1 MQSSDTIFALSSGA
15 GKAGVAVIRVSGPEA
30 ASAIERLAGPPPKPR
45 MATLKKLITAD
56 ETVIDEG
63 LVFWFPGPK
72 SATGED
78 MAEFHVHGSP
88 AVIEAVLRTLSS
100 LPGLRPAEAGEFTRR
115 AMANGRMDLVEVEGL
130 ADLLSARTEAQ
141 RKLAIAHYLGEASS
155 AYESWRSSL
164 IAILGRIEA
173 AVDFADE
180 AGVVEPAMRRA
191 REAAA
196 ALIVEMTSALNE
208 YGLARALRDGVKV
221 VLAGPPNAGK
231 STLLNLLARREA
243 AIVSPIPGTTRD
255 VIEVAM
261 DLGGVPVILTD
272 TAGLRAKA
280 AEEIEAIGM
289 ERAKKEA
296 ELADV
301 LVWVTSPDAEDGPT
315 PVAPISI
322 RLRNK
327 CDLESEPS
335 SRFRND
341 QLSVSA
347 KSGLG
352 MPEFIDRLTALIT
365 ERYANLEHASVI
377 RARHQQGVSRT
388 VALLQEFLADD
399 SAHLEIAAERLRE
412 AATVLGRITGR
423 IDVEDLLDH
432 VFREFCI
439 GK

>member
-1 MQSSDTIFALSSGA
+1 
-15 GKAGVAVIRVSGPEA
+15 
-30 ASAIERLAGPPPKPR
+30 
-45 MATLKKLITAD
+45 
-56 ETVIDEG
+56 
-63 LVFWFPGPK
+63 
-72 SATGED
+72 
-78 MAEFHVHGSP
+78 
-88 AVIEAVLRTLSS
+88 
-100 LPGLRPAEAGEFTRR
+100 
-115 AMANGRMDLVEVEGL
+115 MANGRLDLVEVEGL

-141 RKLAIAHYLGEASS
+141 RKLAMTHYLGEASS
-155 AYESWRSSL
+155 AYEKWRTAL

-180 AGVVEPAMRRA
+180 DGVAEPAIRGA
-191 REAAA
+191 HEAAS
-196 ALIVEMTSALNE
+196 ALVSEMTMALAE
-208 YGLARALRDGVKV
+208 YGRARALRDGVKV

-231 STLLNLLARREA
+231 STILNLLARREA

-261 DLGGVPVILTD
+261 DLGGIPVILAD

-280 AEEIEAIGM
+280 GEEIEALGM
-289 ERAKKEA
+289 ERSKKEA
-296 ELADV
+296 ERADV
-301 LVWVTSPDAEDGPT
+301 LVWVTSADAEDGPT
-315 PVAPISI
+315 PVVPVSI

-327 CDLESEPS
+327 CDLESASS

-341 QLSVSA
+341 QTSVSA
-347 KSGLG
+347 KSGAG
-352 MPEFIDRLTALIT
+352 MPEFIDRLTALVK
-365 ERYANLEHASVI
+365 ERYGNLEHASVI

-399 SAHLEIAAERLRE
+399 SAPLELAAERLRE
-412 AATVLGRITGR
+412 AATVLGRMTGR

>member
-1 MQSSDTIFALSSGA
+1 MQPVDTIFALSSGA
-15 GKAGVAVIRVSGPEA
+15 GKAGVAVIRVSGSRA
-30 ASAIERLAGPPPKPR
+30 GTVIGRLAGPLPAPR
-45 MATLKKLITAD
+45 RATLRKFIASDKS
-56 ETVIDEG
+56 VIDEG
-63 LVFWFPGPK
+63 LLLWFPGPG

-88 AVIEAVLRTLSS
+88 AVIDAVLRALSE
-100 LPGLRPAEAGEFTRR
+100 LPGVRLAEAGEFTRR
-115 AMANGRMDLVEVEGL
+115 AMANGRMDLIEVEGL
-130 ADLLSARTEAQ
+130 ADLLSARTEGQ
-141 RKLAIAHYLGEASS
+141 RKLAMAHYLGEASS
-155 AYESWRSSL
+155 AYEGWRASL

-180 AGVVEPAMRRA
+180 ADVVEPALKGA
-191 REAAA
+191 RDQAVT
-196 ALIVEMTSALNE
+196 LVSEMTLALNA
-208 YGLARALRDGVKV
+208 YGRAKALREGVRV

-261 DLGGVPVILTD
+261 DLGGVPVILMD

-280 AEEIEAIGM
+280 GEEIEAIGM
-289 ERAKKEA
+289 ERARKEA
-296 ELADV
+296 EKADV
-301 LVWVTSPDAEDGPT
+301 LVWVTAPDTEGDSA
-315 PVAPISI
+315 PVVPCSI

-327 CDLESEPS
+327 IDLESSSS
-335 SRFRND
+335 SRPRND
-341 QLSVSA
+341 DVRISARSGVGVS
-347 KSGLG
+347 
-352 MPEFIDRLTALIT
+352 EFIDRLTALVA

-377 RARHQQGVSRT
+377 RARHQQGLSRT
-388 VALLQEFLADD
+388 VELLREFLADD
-399 SAHLEIAAERLRE
+399 SAHLELAAERLRE
-412 AATVLGRITGR
+412 AATVLGRMTGR